1 MKIKSI
7 KANQT
12 QVELKDGTLV
22 LISYETPVAA
32 FVVGKGIIRTN
43 KKWSVRT
50 TRHINQWISDNYG
63 PYVTVTEVNQSE
75 LYNLR

>member
-32 FVVGKGIIRTN
+32 FVVGKGILRTN
-43 KKWSVRT
+43 KKWSVTT
-50 TRHINQWISDNYG
+50 TRHINQWINDNYSS
-63 PYVTVTEVNQSE
+63 YVTVTEVEQSE
-75 LYNLR
+75 LDNLL